1 MLKITKKIEYALI
14 VLRHLNDNK
23 ENRVSFSAKE
33 ISSLYS
39 LPLENLAKTMQTLSK
54 LNYLTSF
61 KGIKGGYTIN
71 KKLDN
76 VNLRDFFE
84 SLEGPIGLVDCT
96 LEKNCL
102 VEANCNIK
110 SPIIKVNDNLKYA
123 LSSIRMRDIV
133 K

>member
-61 KGIKGGYTIN
+61 KGNKGGYTIN

-102 VEANCNIK
+102 VEENCNIK